1 MVVKI
6 PCHRNFYAVINKLT
20 QEDVAINVTLVFTL
34 IQGMMMAKLGVRYIS
49 PFIGR
54 WNDIDV
60 DGHVILEEMRHMID
74 EYRYDTE
81 ILAASI
87 RTVRDVHD
95 AILAGADVTT
105 LPVSIMEKM
114 TEHPLTDKG
123 MQLFMADWQKLGIK
137 QFP

>member
-1 MVVKI
+1 
-6 PCHRNFYAVINKLT
+6 
-20 QEDVAINVTLVFTL
+20 
-34 IQGMMMAKLGVRYIS
+34 
-49 PFIGR
+49 
-54 WNDIDV
+54 
-60 DGHVILEEMRHMID
+60 MID
-74 EYRYDTE
+74 EYRYNTE

-95 AILAGADVTT
+95 VILAGADVAT